1 MSSLKTNIVLNFINT
16 ITGIIFP
23 VITFPYAAR
32 VLMPEGIG
40 IVTFQQSII
49 NYIVLLTNLGI
60 PLYAVRE
67 IAKYRDDV
75 IIRNKK
81 TVEIFLLNIFLC
93 LFGYIIVW
101 ILGTFVAKIN
111 EQIQL
116 FYILSLTIIFT
127 GLGVNWFY
135 QAIEDFKFVTIRAV
149 IIRVLATLSLFV
161 FVTNQDDLLVYSLII
176 VGSTVGNN
184 IVNFIHLRIFV
195 SLKNIQWNSLKIL
208 YHLKPILH
216 VFILNLIIS
225 LYVNLNTVMLGFM
238 KGDEAVGLYTAGI
251 KMSMVILSMVTSLGT
266 VMLPHCANLIEKGDK
281 FNFSKISKKAIR
293 FVIGFSMPLT
303 LGLIILNKP
312 ITILFCGNEFL
323 ASAEVLFLTAP
334 IIIIVGI
341 TNVVGIQILYP
352 QGKENIVIWSTVGG
366 AICNLLL
373 NIVLI
378 PKFGYYGT
386 AVSALCAELVVL
398 VIQWHLGKKYIP
410 FKFASLK
417 ITNYLISGLIMSV
430 FVFITKS
437 FVSEV
442 VLCLMISVCIGIIS
456 YLGTLYLTKD
466 KILKE
471 AIQYASSF
479 MQKKIN

>member
-1 MSSLKTNIVLNFINT
+1 MSSLKTNIILNFINV

-23 VITFPYAAR
+23 VVTFPYAAR
-32 VLMPEGIG
+32 VLMPEGVG
-40 IVTFQQSII
+40 VVTFQQSIV

-67 IAKYRDDV
+67 IAKYRDD
-75 IIRNKK
+75 IMIRNKK
-81 TVEIFLLNIFLC
+81 TVEILLLNITLC

-101 ILGTFVAKIN
+101 ILGAFVPKIN
-111 EQIQL
+111 AQIQL

-149 IIRVLATLSLFV
+149 VIRVLATLSLFV
-161 FVTNQDDLLVYSLII
+161 FVTDQDDLLVYGLII

-195 SLKNIQWNSLKIL
+195 SLKAIQWNRLRIL

-266 VMLPHCANLIEKGDK
+266 VMLPHCTNLIEKGDN

-293 FVIGFSMPLT
+293 FVIGFSIPLT
-303 LGLIILNKP
+303 LGLIILNRP

-323 ASAEVLFLTAP
+323 ASAEVLCLTAP

-341 TNVVGIQILYP
+341 TNIVGIQILYP

-366 AICNLLL
+366 AVCNLIL

-378 PKFGYYGT
+378 PEFGYYGT
-386 AVSALCAELVVL
+386 AVSALCAEFAVL
-398 VIQWHLGKKYIP
+398 VIQWYWGKKYIP
-410 FKFASLK
+410 FNFASLK

-430 FVFITKS
+430 FVFTIKS
-437 FVSEV
+437 FVSGV
-442 VLCLMISVCIGIIS
+442 ALCLMISVCIGIIT

-466 KILKE
+466 KILE
-471 AIQYASSF
+471 DVIHYAHSFIQR
-479 MQKKIN
+479 KIN